1 MPNSG
6 ILLVDKPTDMT
17 SHDLVNIARKVFHTK
32 KVGHNGTLD
41 PDATGVMVLCINQ
54 ATRLNEY
61 LVADDKFYRAT
72 IRFGQETNTQDISG
86 EVTRECEK
94 PLADI
99 DGFKEVLKSFIGV
112 QEQTPP
118 MYSAIKKDGKPLYK
132 YAREG
137 IDIGE
142 IPKRQIEIFS
152 IECIAYSCDEAII
165 DVHCSKGTYIRTLC
179 QDVARALESCGCM
192 AALRRTKAGA
202 FDIAQCHS
210 VEELKAADFPYEL
223 LVPMVQAVPFQKS
236 VISTEAVFKDLMNG
250 KKIPFNGECDAIP
263 EEGQVCQAV
272 YQNELVAIGRYE
284 NKMFV
289 PKKVF
294 HL

>member
-41 PDATGVMVLCINQ
+41 PDATGLMVLCINQ

-61 LVADDKFYRAT
+61 LVADEKYYRAT
-72 IRFGQETNTQDISG
+72 ICFGQETDTQDISG
-86 EVTRECEK
+86 QVTKECDQPTINQAAFE
-94 PLADI
+94 
-99 DGFKEVLKSFIGV
+99 EVLTRFVGP

-118 MYSAIKKDGKPLYK
+118 MYSAIKKDGKPLYQ

-142 IPKRQIEIFS
+142 IPKRAIEVYS
-152 IECIAYSCDEAII
+152 IECLSYSAEEAVI

-179 QDVARALESCGCM
+179 QDIARAIGSCGCM
-192 AALRRTKAGA
+192 SALRRTQVGE
-202 FDIAQCHS
+202 FTLDHCHT
-210 VEELKAADFPYEL
+210 VEELKTMETPYDL
-223 LVPMVQAVPFQKS
+223 LLPMSEAVPFPKS
-236 VISTEAVFKDLMNG
+236 VIDTDEVLKDLMNG
-250 KKIPFNGECDAIP
+250 KKIPFNGKEHIAP
-263 EEGQVCQAV
+263 EEGQFCQAI
-272 YQNELVAIGRYE
+272 YRDDMVAIGRYE
-284 NKMFV
+284 KKMFV